1 MNFLEAL
8 SISSQPFEVQNSMC
22 AAKFDSLNIT
32 DTTLRDAHQSLIATR
47 LRTEDM
53 LPLARAIDQA
63 GFFSVEAWGGATFDS
78 CIRFLNDDP
87 WDRLRMLKAEL
98 KHTPI
103 QMLLRGQNLVGY
115 RHYPDDV
122 VEKFVEAS
130 ARNGVDIFR
139 VFDALNDIR
148 NMKKAMEEVKNV
160 GGHLQGAIS
169 YTTSPVHSV
178 ATFIDM
184 AQELYTLGCDS
195 ICIKDMAGLIM
206 PHDARDLIAGIKKT
220 ADVKVCLHSHCT
232 SGVAPLSYQ
241 AAIDAGVDILDTAM
255 SPFAFG
261 TSQPP
266 TESIVASVLGTPRDT
281 GIDLITLRN
290 VRNICREMREKYEPL
305 FSAITDRVDSDVLIY
320 QLPGGMISN
329 LVSQLKEQNAL
340 DRLDD
345 VFHEVPRVR
354 KDLGYP
360 PLVTPTSQIVGTQ
373 AVFNV
378 LMDGERYR
386 NVTREVKDYVLG
398 LYGRSPAPISPEV
411 RALIVGD
418 EEPVTVRPADL
429 LEPIYEQMRAQA
441 VEQGLVTRDEDVLTY
456 ILYPSIAP
464 SFLRGERQA
473 EVIPEAA
480 APAGPVG
487 VADFPRSMEV
497 EVDGEIFSVRIV
509 TVEGDSVGASVC
521 TPSAKERIPRGEVA
535 GGVKSNMQGMV
546 LKVMFPRGSTV
557 KKGDTLIVLEAM
569 KMENPIRSPRDGTV
583 SEIFVDAGDV
593 VQNGDVLMVIE

>member
-1 MNFLEAL
+1 
-8 SISSQPFEVQNSMC
+8 
-22 AAKFDSLNIT
+22 
-32 DTTLRDAHQSLIATR
+32 
-47 LRTEDM
+47 
-53 LPLARAIDQA
+53 
-63 GFFSVEAWGGATFDS
+63 
-78 CIRFLNDDP
+78 
-87 WDRLRMLKAEL
+87 MLKAEL
-98 KHTPI
+98 KRTPI

-148 NMKKAMEEVKNV
+148 NMKKAMEEVQNV
-160 GGHLQGAIS
+160 GAHLQGAIS

-178 ATFIDM
+178 ASFIDM

-206 PHDARDLIAGIKKT
+206 PHDARDLISGIKKV

-255 SPFAFG
+255 SPFSLG

-266 TESIVASVLGTPRDT
+266 TESVVASVAGTPRDT
-281 GIDLITLRN
+281 KIDLIKLRK
-290 VRNICREMREKYEPL
+290 VRNICREIREKYDPL
-305 FSAITDRVDSDVLIY
+305 FNSIADRVDSDVLIY

-340 DRLDD
+340 DRLDE
-345 VFHEVPRVR
+345 VLHEIPRVR
-354 KDLGYP
+354 EDLGYP

-373 AVFNV
+373 AVLNV
-378 LMDGERYR
+378 LMGGRYR
-386 NVTREVKDYVLG
+386 NVTKEVKDYVLG
-398 LYGRSPAPISPEV
+398 CYGRSPAPISTEV
-411 RALIVGD
+411 QKMIIGD
-418 EEPVTVRPADL
+418 EKPITVRPADL
-429 LEPIYEQMRAQA
+429 LEPIYEQMRAEA
-441 VEQGLVTRDEDVLTY
+441 MEQGLVTREEDVLTY
-456 ILYPSIAP
+456 ILYPNIAP
-464 SFLRGERQA
+464 SFLRGERKA
-473 EVIPEAA
+473 EVIPEKTAVVT
-480 APAGPVG
+480 APAGAAG
-487 VADFPRSMEV
+487 IPRSMEV
-497 EVDGEIFSVRIV
+497 EVDGEIFSVRII
-509 TVEGDSVGASVC
+509 TVEGGSVPGPAAES
-521 TPSAKERIPRGEVA
+521 SAKERIPRGEVA

-546 LKVMFPRGSTV
+546 LKVMTERGSTV

-583 SEIFVDAGDV
+583 KEIFVDAGDV
-593 VQNGDVLMVIE
+593 VQNGDVLMIIE